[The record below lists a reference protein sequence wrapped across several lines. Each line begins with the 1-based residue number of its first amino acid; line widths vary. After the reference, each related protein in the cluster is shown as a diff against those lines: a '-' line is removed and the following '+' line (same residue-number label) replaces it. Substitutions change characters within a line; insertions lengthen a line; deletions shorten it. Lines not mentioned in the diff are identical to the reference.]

1 MLFLKVF
8 YTFTICIKNL
18 ANSEHATIIPELNID
33 IKNESSKIIQS
44 LLEYYEAKK
53 IDEDIDNIEQSCEFK
68 EMKEEEEEKL
78 QENMEENEYETNFME
93 QEGKDKNIPSY
104 IKMIED
110 IMKHCLHFL
119 PSKEIQKSLIAMLTL
134 QKGLEILANWENQLL
149 PIVHLLWHPL
159 VDRFYDENILIINR
173 AWQLLNVLSYVSKDF
188 IRSRTLKQVLPA
200 LSKFL
205 CDSSKE
211 SYNKSSDNIYKFTQ
225 IYKLQRELLSS
236 LGQVTKNLCL
246 HERETLNILSIAEP
260 YLNKHQNP
268 TLQAYCIKLYKDVAD
283 YNSDIVWIKCL
294 SIFNSKITRIISD
307 ATFDIKDLMIT
318 ENNSSNEYIKNVQ
331 IILNYIQDKSAS
343 F

>member
-1 MLFLKVF
+1 
-8 YTFTICIKNL
+8 
-18 ANSEHATIIPELNID
+18 
-33 IKNESSKIIQS
+33 
-44 LLEYYEAKK
+44 
-53 IDEDIDNIEQSCEFK
+53 
-68 EMKEEEEEKL
+68 
-78 QENMEENEYETNFME
+78 
-93 QEGKDKNIPSY
+93 
-104 IKMIED
+104 MIED

-188 IRSRTLKQVLPA
+188 IRSRTLKYVIYILYLFYVIIIKMIIFRQVLPA

-268 TLQAYCIKLYKDVAD
+268 TLQVNIKLKNIFKYIIFFNLFIINYFIFIGILYK
-283 YNSDIVWIKCL
+283 
-294 SIFNSKITRIISD
+294 IIQRCCR
-307 ATFDIKDLMIT
+307 L
-318 ENNSSNEYIKNVQ
+318 
-331 IILNYIQDKSAS
+331 
-343 F
+343 